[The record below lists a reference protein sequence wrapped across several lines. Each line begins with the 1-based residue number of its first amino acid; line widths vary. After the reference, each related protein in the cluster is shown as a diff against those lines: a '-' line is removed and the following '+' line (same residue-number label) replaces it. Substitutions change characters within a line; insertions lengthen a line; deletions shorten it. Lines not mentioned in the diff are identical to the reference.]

1 MFRQY
6 KNNKSKRCGLIASR
20 SETFRAVP
28 RIAHPYCRAKPKVYL
43 LLTWKAGRLALLYF
57 CFAERHSSRSRVSE
71 GMKHFSWRQEET
83 RSLLFPSSH
92 TRLASPE
99 VVDRGLAESV
109 LEPSIGVGP
118 FKKDF
123 FCLTQVWPLAW
134 VLLLCRATVYDAGP
148 ALSSTCLVTGSI
160 TDSSHHISPDT
171 RRYMRQGLINVEPMS
186 QTVGQH

>member
-1 MFRQY
+1 MGIWATFLKLEWARRTW
-6 KNNKSKRCGLIASR
+6 SGWWWVRWHCLSDTRLAAWCPAGLINIVLLEQKCHNVKVSGM
-20 SETFRAVP
+20 TFS
-28 RIAHPYCRAKPKVYL
+28 
-43 LLTWKAGRLALLYF
+43 
-57 CFAERHSSRSRVSE
+57 SSR
-71 GMKHFSWRQEET
+71 T
-83 RSLLFPSSH
+83 NPSSH

-109 LEPSIGVGP
+109 LEPSIGVGT

-171 RRYMRQGLINVEPMS
+171 RRYMRQGLINAEPMS